1 MNTYVPNTAADQQA
15 MLRSLGAES
24 IEDLL
29 QSVPK
34 SVRLNRALNLPPG
47 ASELELRR
55 ILGQMAGKNSDLD
68 RALNFLGAGVYDHY
82 IPAVVP
88 HLVKR
93 SEFYTSYT
101 PYQPEMSQGVL
112 QAIYEFQTLMC
123 QLTSMDIANASLY
136 DGSTAVAEAASLAIG
151 PSGRGTVVVS
161 RAVDPQ
167 YRQTLRTYAHARG
180 YEVNEVSFDAG
191 TGTTDLE
198 ALDAAVGKD
207 TAAVIIQQP
216 NFFGALEDVHAIE
229 KITHKGKALY
239 VVAISEPFSLGV
251 LEPPGAYGADLTVGE
266 GMPLGNPISYG
277 GPGLGFF
284 AAKNAY
290 MRRMPGR
297 LAGKT
302 VDNRGQTGYV
312 LTLQT
317 REQHIRRER
326 ATSNICTNQAL
337 VALAATVYLAAVGKE
352 GFRDAS
358 RQSLQKAHYA
368 YTRITQLPG
377 FRPLFS
383 SPFFD
388 EFAVHCPAGMREH
401 IAPKLASQGIIGG
414 YALEQV
420 YPELENA
427 TLFCVTET
435 RSKEEIDQLVGALE
449 QITATVNAVGD

>member
-1 MNTYVPNTAADQQA
+1 MNTYVPNTPADQQA

-29 QSVPK
+29 QSIPQ

-47 ASELELRR
+47 ASEIELRR
-55 ILGQMAGKNSDLD
+55 VLGRMAAKNSDLD
-68 RALNFLGAGVYDHY
+68 RNSSFLGAGVYDHY

-101 PYQPEMSQGVL
+101 PYQPEVSQGTL

-123 QLTSMDIANASLY
+123 QLTGLDIANASLY
-136 DGSTAVAEAASLAIG
+136 DGSTAVAEAAQLAIG
-151 PSGRGTVVVS
+151 PTGRGTIVVS
-161 RAVDPQ
+161 QTVDPQ
-167 YRQTLRTYAHARG
+167 YRQTLHTYAHARG
-180 YEVNEVSFDAG
+180 FQVKEVGYAKE
-191 TGTTDLE
+191 TGLTDLG
-198 ALDAAVGKD
+198 ALDAAVEKD

-239 VVAISEPFSLGV
+239 VVAISEPFSLGT
-251 LEPPGAYGADLTVGE
+251 LEAPGNYGADLAIGE
-266 GMPLGNPISYG
+266 GMALGNPVSYG
-277 GPGLGFF
+277 GPGVGFF

-297 LAGKT
+297 LVGKT
-302 VDNRGQTGYV
+302 LDNRGQTGYV

-337 VALAATVYLAAVGKE
+337 VALAATVYLASVGKE

-368 YTRITQLPG
+368 QQQISQLPG
-377 FRPLFS
+377 FHPLFS
-383 SPFFD
+383 SAFYD
-388 EFAVHCPAGMREH
+388 EFAVRCPLPVDELNRR
-401 IAPKLASQGIIGG
+401 LAERGIIGG
-414 YALEQV
+414 YSLTCA
-420 YPELENA
+420 YPKLENA
-427 TLFCVTET
+427 ALFCVTET
-435 RSKEEIDQLVGALE
+435 RSKEEIDQLAGALAE
-449 QITATVNAVGD
+449 ITQAVGVRR

>member
-1 MNTYVPNTAADQQA
+1 MNTYVPNTPADQQA

-29 QSVPK
+29 QSIPR

-47 ASELELRR
+47 ASEIELRR
-55 ILGQMAGKNSDLD
+55 ILGRMAANNSDLD
-68 RALNFLGAGVYDHY
+68 RNSSFLGAGIYDHY

-101 PYQPEMSQGVL
+101 PYQPEVSQGTL

-123 QLTSMDIANASLY
+123 QLTGLDIANASLY
-136 DGSTAVAEAASLAIG
+136 DGSTAVAEAAQLAIG
-151 PSGRGTVVVS
+151 PTGRGTIVVS
-161 RAVDPQ
+161 QTVDPQ
-167 YRQTLRTYAHARG
+167 YRQTLHTYAHARG
-180 YEVNEVSFDAG
+180 FQVKEVGYTKD
-191 TGTTDLE
+191 TGLTDLG
-198 ALDAAVGKD
+198 ALDAAVEKD

-239 VVAISEPFSLGV
+239 VVAISEPFSLGT
-251 LEPPGAYGADLTVGE
+251 LEAPGSYGADLAIGE
-266 GMPLGNPISYG
+266 GMALGNPVSYG
-277 GPGLGFF
+277 GPGVGFF

-297 LAGKT
+297 LVGKT
-302 VDNRGQTGYV
+302 LDNRGQTGYV

-337 VALAATVYLAAVGKE
+337 VALAATVYLASVGKE

-368 YTRITQLPG
+368 QREINQLPG
-377 FRPLFS
+377 FQPLFS
-383 SPFFD
+383 SAFFD
-388 EFAVHCPAGMREH
+388 EFAMRCPLPVDALNQR
-401 IAPKLASQGIIGG
+401 LAERGIIGG
-414 YALEQV
+414 YALAKV

-427 TLFCVTET
+427 ALFCVTEA
-435 RSKEEIDQLVGALE
+435 RSKEEIDQLAGALAE
-449 QITATVNAVGD
+449 ITQAVGVRR

>member
-1 MNTYVPNTAADQQA
+1 MNTYVPNTTADQQV
-15 MLRSLGAES
+15 MLRSLGADS

-29 QSVPK
+29 QSIPK
-34 SVRLNRALNLPPG
+34 SLRLNRPLNLPPG

-55 ILGQMAGKNSDLD
+55 ILGRMAAKNSDLD
-68 RALNFLGAGVYDHY
+68 RAPGFLGAGIYDHY

-101 PYQPEMSQGVL
+101 PYQPEVSQGIL

-123 QLTSMDIANASLY
+123 QLTGLDIANASLY
-136 DGSTAVAEAASLAIG
+136 DGSTAVAEAAQLAVG
-151 PSGRGTVVVS
+151 PTGRGTVVIS

-167 YRQTLRTYAHARG
+167 YRALAHTYAHARG
-180 YEVNEVSFDAG
+180 YEIKEVGFDQQ
-191 TGTTDLE
+191 TGATDLK
-198 ALDAAVGKD
+198 ALDAAVERD

-216 NFFGALEDVHAIE
+216 NFFGALEDTQAIE
-229 KITHKGKALY
+229 AITHKGKALF

-251 LEPPGAYGADLTVGE
+251 LEAPGHYGADLAVGE
-266 GMPLGNPISYG
+266 GMALGNPVSYG
-277 GPGLGFF
+277 GPGVGFF
-284 AAKNAY
+284 AARNEY

-302 VDNRGQTGYV
+302 VDTHGQTGYV

-337 VALAATVYLAAVGKE
+337 VALAATVYLASVGKA
-352 GFRDAS
+352 GFQDAA

-368 YTRITQLPG
+368 YQRISEVPG
-377 FRPLFS
+377 FQPAFT

-388 EFAVHCPAGMREH
+388 EFAMRCPMPVRDLNRRLIE
-401 IAPKLASQGIIGG
+401 QGFIGG
-414 YALEQV
+414 YGLDKA
-420 YPELENA
+420 YPELENVA
-427 TLFCVTET
+427 LFCVTET
-435 RSKEEIDQLVGALE
+435 RTRDEIDQFVDALAR
-449 QITATVNAVGD
+449 ITQTAGVAGG

>member
-29 QSVPK
+29 QSIPK
-34 SVRLNRALNLPPG
+34 NVRLNRPLDLPPG
-47 ASELELRR
+47 ATELELRR
-55 ILGQMAGKNSDLD
+55 LLGRMAAQNSDLD
-68 RALNFLGAGVYDHY
+68 RTISFIGAGVYDHY
-82 IPAVVP
+82 VPAVVP

-101 PYQPEMSQGVL
+101 PYQPEMSQGML

-123 QLTSMDIANASLY
+123 QLTGLDIANASLY

-151 PSGRGTVVVS
+151 PSGRGIVVVS
-161 RAVDPQ
+161 KTVDPQ
-167 YRQTLRTYAHARG
+167 YRQVLHTYAHARG
-180 YEVNEVSFDAG
+180 YQVQEIACDSK
-191 TGTTDLE
+191 TGTTDLS
-198 ALDAAVGKD
+198 ALDAAVGQE

-216 NFFGALEDVHAIE
+216 NFFGVLEDVHAIE
-229 KITHKGKALY
+229 QIAHKGMALY
-239 VVAISEPFSLGV
+239 VVAISEPFSLGI
-251 LEPPGAYGADLTVGE
+251 LEAPGNYGADLAVGE
-266 GMPLGNPISYG
+266 GMALGNPVSYG
-277 GPGLGFF
+277 GPGVGFF
-284 AAKNAY
+284 AAKKDY

-352 GFRDAS
+352 GFREAS

-368 YTRITQLPG
+368 YNRLRALPG
-377 FRPLFS
+377 FEPVFTGA
-383 SPFFD
+383 FFN
-388 EFAVHCPAGMREH
+388 EFALRCPMPVKDLNLRLAGR
-401 IAPKLASQGIIGG
+401 GFIGG
-414 YALEQV
+414 YPLANA

-427 TLFCVTET
+427 ALFCVTET
-435 RSKEEIDQLVGALE
+435 RTKEEIDQFASVLAEITQTVGAR
-449 QITATVNAVGD
+449 Q

>member
-1 MNTYVPNTAADQQA
+1 MNTYVPTTAAEQQE

-34 SVRLNRALNLPPG
+34 HLRLNRALNLPPG
-47 ASELELRR
+47 ASEIELRR
-55 ILGQMAGKNSDLD
+55 VLGKMAARNANLD
-68 RALNFLGAGVYDHY
+68 EHLCFLGAGVYEHY

-101 PYQPEMSQGVL
+101 PYQPEMSQGML

-123 QLTSMDIANASLY
+123 QLTGLDIANASLY
-136 DGSTAVAEAASLAIG
+136 DGSTAVAEAALLAVG
-151 PSGRGTVVVS
+151 PTNGRGTIVTT
-161 RAVDPQ
+161 RAMDPQ
-167 YRQTLRTYAHARG
+167 YRQVLHTYAHARG
-180 YEVNEVSFDAG
+180 FRVQEAALDG
-191 TGTTDLE
+191 RTGQTDLE
-198 ALDAAVGKD
+198 TLNELVNDE
-207 TAAVIIQQP
+207 TSAVIIQQP

-229 KITHKGKALY
+229 KIAHKGKALY
-239 VVAISEPFSLGV
+239 VVAISEPFSLGM
-251 LEPPGAYGADLTVGE
+251 LEAPGNYGADLAVGE
-266 GMPLGNPISYG
+266 GMALGNPVSYG
-277 GPGLGFF
+277 GPGVGFF
-284 AAKNAY
+284 AAKKDY

-352 GFRDAS
+352 GFREAS
-358 RQSLQKAHYA
+358 AQSLQKAHYA
-368 YTRITQLPG
+368 QQHISRIPG
-377 FRPLFS
+377 FYPAFTG
-383 SPFFD
+383 PFFN
-388 EFAVHCPAGMREH
+388 EFAVTCPMP
-401 IAPKLASQGIIGG
+401 IYDLNLNLAEQGFIGG
-414 YALEQV
+414 YDLARS
-420 YPELENA
+420 YPELENTA
-427 TLFCVTET
+427 LFCVTET
-435 RSKEEIDQLVGALE
+435 RSKAEIDEFISALADISQTVGAHS
-449 QITATVNAVGD
+449 